1 MGGPLKP
8 PDRDLCASC
17 GNQFPEGQVCDA
29 CRARTA
35 RGTSVSRLAIFG
47 SVDGLTMFLGL
58 ALGLI
63 VSSQTASA
71 VWHAALGGAAGE
83 LVGMTSGQWLSDR
96 ASGFRIA
103 LGCGLAGAVACILP
117 GIPYLFLTSPAALG
131 SALLIAWGEAGVIA
145 WVRPEH
151 GLTAVLDTYGILIG
165 AGLLSG
171 LTGLL

>member
-1 MGGPLKP
+1 M
-8 PDRDLCASC
+8 
-17 GNQFPEGQVCDA
+17 
-29 CRARTA
+29 
-35 RGTSVSRLAIFG
+35 SRLAVFG

-63 VSSQTASA
+63 VSRQGASA

-96 ASGFRIA
+96 ASGFRVA

-117 GIPYLFLTSPAALG
+117 AWPVLVLPQAAGRLTALG
-131 SALLIAWGEAGVIA
+131 IAAVVAGVIS

-151 GLTAVLDTYGILIG
+151 GRAAILDTYGILIG